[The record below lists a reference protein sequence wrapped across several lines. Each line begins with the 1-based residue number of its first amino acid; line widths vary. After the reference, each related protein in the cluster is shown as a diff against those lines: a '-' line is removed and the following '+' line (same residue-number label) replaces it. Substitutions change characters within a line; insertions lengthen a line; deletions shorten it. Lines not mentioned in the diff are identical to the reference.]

1 MNQKEI
7 KDFVFEDVI
16 FQLKT
21 YHGITI
27 NDAVLDIISKI
38 IDEEYDNFITSTES
52 WEPDPYISCVVEK
65 TTKSI

>member
-1 MNQKEI
+1 MEEI

-27 NDAVLDIISKI
+27 NDAVIDVISKI
-38 IDEEYDNFITSTES
+38 IDEEYDNFITSTDN
-52 WEPDPYISCVVEK
+52 WEPDPYISCVIEK